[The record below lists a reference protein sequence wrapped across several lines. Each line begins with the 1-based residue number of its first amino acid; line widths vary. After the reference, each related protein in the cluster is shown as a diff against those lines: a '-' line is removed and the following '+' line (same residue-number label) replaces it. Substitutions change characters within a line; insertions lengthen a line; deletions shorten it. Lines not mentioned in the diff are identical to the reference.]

1 MRHEWIFDVL
11 SDLRLYAQSNGL
23 PALALKAE
31 EALRIARAE
40 VAANPPAE
48 AGQDGDTCGGAPA
61 TGLPH

>member
-23 PALALKAE
+23 PALAIKAE
-31 EALRIARAE
+31 EALHIARAE
-40 VAANPPAE
+40 VAASPAAE
-48 AGQDGDTCGGAPA
+48 AAQDGDECGGAPA

>member
-11 SDLRLYAQSNGL
+11 SDLRLYAQSNGF

-40 VAANPPAE
+40 VAFGPPE
-48 AGQDGDTCGGAPA
+48 EDGQDGDDRGGTKA